1 MAKHFSENERRIC
14 GYFKKDIIFK
24 YNGTEYIVLEN
35 AAKPTCDRG
44 EPKTDIYVS
53 TQNRLTGYNKAFK
66 ISYKQD
72 NADFIENK
80 TSAERA
86 EKLLGPDWQGII
98 IESTS
103 RLKSE
108 FDRRTLIY
116 KEKFGRTDKGAITLG
131 WKFEILR
138 VKSGE
143 LSNKLQLTEN
153 QKHDI
158 YAGINLPDSKR
169 NATVNGK
176 IISNSG
182 VADYIFEEVT
192 EAKDAQDVIDGLKT
206 IDEYLAI
213 YPDLYFSCKALNYR
227 TFRKKYDGNRP
238 LSVFVD
244 WKVKDGKLDYQLV
257 YNRPLTTKGDEVFK
271 RLEFALNEL
280 GVENTDN
287 LTDDMVANKDIIY
300 E

>member
-1 MAKHFSENERRIC
+1 MAKEFGENERRIC
-14 GYFKKDIIFK
+14 AYFQKDIMFY
-24 YNGTEYIVLEN
+24 YNGSEYIVLEN

-44 EPKTDIYVS
+44 EPKTDIYVKAK
-53 TQNRLTGYNKAFK
+53 NRLEGYVKEFK

-86 EKLLGPDWQGII
+86 EKLLGDDWQNII

-103 RLKSE
+103 KLKSE
-108 FDRRTLIY
+108 FENRVLIY
-116 KEKFGRTDKGAITLG
+116 KEKLGRVDKGAITLG

-143 LSNKLQLTEN
+143 LSNKLNLTED
-153 QKHDI
+153 QKRDI
-158 YAGINLPDSKR
+158 YAGTNLPDSKR

-176 IISNSG
+176 TIEYSG
-182 VADYIFEEVT
+182 IANFIFEEVVP
-192 EAKDAQDVIDGLKT
+192 AKNAQDVIDGLKT
-206 IDEYLAI
+206 IDEYLQI

-244 WKVKDGKLDYQLV
+244 WTVTDGKLDYQLI
-257 YNRPLTTKGDEVFK
+257 YDRPLITRGDEVFE
-271 RLEFALNEL
+271 RLKSALIKL

-287 LTDDMVANKDIIY
+287 LDDDMVVNKKIIY
-300 E
+300 K